1 MCSYTEIREEMEK
14 AGYALEDSE
23 FEKVVAYARRKAE
36 VSGKDE
42 SYMPYLLPDVIRE
55 WITRQAINAVSI
67 AAMTAEKILKQEVE
81 NYGTAATANR

>member
-1 MCSYTEIREEMEK
+1 MRSYTTIREEMEN
-14 AGYALEDSE
+14 AGYVLEDSE

-67 AAMTAEKILKQEVE
+67 AAMTAERILKT
-81 NYGTAATANR
+81 GG

>member
-1 MCSYTEIREEMEK
+1 MRSYTKIRTDMEE
-14 AGYALEDSE
+14 AGYVLEDSE

-55 WITRQAINAVSI
+55 WVTRQAINAVTI
-67 AAMTAEKILKQEVE
+67 AAMTAERILKQEVKK
-81 NYGTAATANR
+81 ND